1 MPSANGGGELG
12 FRRIWLLI
20 AATALLTST
29 CAGEGAE
36 VSTSTTTS
44 SVPEPSTTST
54 TTTITTT
61 TITTTTAVLSPVWSR
76 VPDDESV
83 FGGEGFQWMQ
93 SVIAGGPG
101 LVAVGSIGPVGSF
114 GGDAAVWTSSDG
126 ISWLRVP
133 HDEAVFGGG
142 DFQEMVSVTVGGPGL
157 VAVGMGR
164 SSFDAAVWTS
174 PDGISWS
181 RVPDGEDVLKGEGD
195 QQIRRVTA
203 GGPGLVAV
211 GVDFSGGDGD
221 AAVWTSPDGISWSRV
236 PHDEAVFGGEGFQ
249 AMSGVVVGGPGLVA
263 VGSDLTGDDDGA
275 VWTSPDG
282 ISWSRVPHD
291 EGVFGGEGDQ
301 WMRRLTAGGPGLVA
315 VGVDTW
321 AAAVWTS
328 SDGISWSRV
337 PHDESVFGGEGNQA
351 MVSVTVGGPGLVAVG
366 LERVGGN
373 ADAAVWT
380 SPDGISW
387 SRVPHYESVFG
398 GERNMEM
405 FSVTVG
411 GPGLVAVG
419 LDRLGSEF
427 DAAVWVTAGEDR

>member
-1 MPSANGGGELG
+1 
-12 FRRIWLLI
+12 
-20 AATALLTST
+20 
-29 CAGEGAE
+29 
-36 VSTSTTTS
+36 
-44 SVPEPSTTST
+44 
-54 TTTITTT
+54 
-61 TITTTTAVLSPVWSR
+61 
-76 VPDDESV
+76 
-83 FGGEGFQWMQ
+83 MQ

-101 LVAVGSIGPVGSF
+101 LVAVGSVGPARSG
-114 GGDAAVWTSSDG
+114 GGDAAVWTSPDG
-126 ISWLRVP
+126 ISWSRVP

-164 SSFDAAVWTS
+164 GFHDAAVWTS

-181 RVPDGEDVLKGEGD
+181 RVLDKEDIFSGGGE
-195 QQIRRVTA
+195 QWMRSVTA

-211 GVDFSGGDGD
+211 GVDILDNEFD

-236 PHDEAVFGGEGFQ
+236 PHDEAVFGGEGDQ
-249 AMSGVVVGGPGLVA
+249 AMSGVVAGGPGLVA
-263 VGSDLTGDDDGA
+263 VGSDLSGGDDDAA

-282 ISWSRVPHD
+282 ISWTRVPHD
-291 EGVFGGEGDQ
+291 EAVFGGEGDQ

-315 VGVDTW
+315 VGADFS

-337 PHDESVFGGEGNQA
+337 PHDDAVFGGEGNQV
-351 MVSVTVGGPGLVAVG
+351 MLSVTVGGSGLVAVG
-366 LERVGGN
+366 LERSGGD
-373 ADAAVWT
+373 AVAAVWT

-387 SRVPHYESVFG
+387 SRVPHDESVFG
-398 GERNMEM
+398 GESNLEM

-427 DAAVWVTAGEDR
+427 DAAVWVTTGEDR